1 MPFSGRAVDPA
12 RPPADLDALIDWFE
26 EFSYELVLLEE
37 FSLEEIRAA
46 LDAFE
51 REVRRH
57 VDANPPAPRGPP
69 AGRDPAERAAILAS
83 DHAWFRTSLDQLE
96 WFYAVVA
103 RDDHGGNRQALG
115 QYGRVFSEALRR
127 HRSDERS
134 DRPPGPGRERPSI
147 SRALSGN
154 RN

>member
-1 MPFSGRAVDPA
+1 M
-12 RPPADLDALIDWFE
+12 IDWFE
-26 EFSYELVLLEE
+26 RFSYELVLLET
-37 FSLEEIRAA
+37 FSLDEIRAA

-51 REVRRH
+51 REVRAHLDGSPLDDRRPIA
-57 VDANPPAPRGPP
+57 DRG
-69 AGRDPAERAAILAS
+69 PAERARILAS

-115 QYGRVFSEALRR
+115 QYGRVFAEALRR
-127 HRSDERS
+127 HRSDERAGPDPFS
-134 DRPPGPGRERPSI
+134 RAQRPAVPRPP
-147 SRALSGN
+147 SGN

>member
-1 MPFSGRAVDPA
+1 M
-12 RPPADLDALIDWFE
+12 IDWFE
-26 EFSYELVLLEE
+26 RLSYELVLLEP
-37 FSLEEIRAA
+37 FSLTEVRAA

-51 REVRRH
+51 GEVRAH
-57 VDANPPAPRGPP
+57 LDAAPADERSS
-69 AGRDPAERAAILAS
+69 AADREPAERATILAS

-115 QYGRVFSEALRR
+115 QYGRVFAEALRR
-127 HRSDERS
+127 HRSDERARR
-134 DRPPGPGRERPSI
+134 DPFAGPDLVPIPPPP
-147 SRALSGN
+147 SGN